1 MPDPEAANTIESKQQ
16 ELVAEFQSM
25 TDWQDRYRSII
36 QMGKALPDFPEEHR
50 VDKNKVKG
58 CQSQVWLHAR
68 LDGDRVQFIAD
79 SDATIVRG
87 LIAILLRV
95 FSGHTPDEIIE
106 AEPHFINDIG
116 LSENLSQTRANGL
129 AAMIKQIKFYGIAFK
144 TLREQMAA
152 RGA

>member
-1 MPDPEAANTIESKQQ
+1 MPDTHANSIESKQQ

-25 TDWQDRYRSII
+25 TDWKDRYRTII

-50 VDKNKVKG
+50 IDKNKVKG
-58 CQSQVWLHAR
+58 CQSQVWLHAN
-68 LDGDRVQFIAD
+68 LEGDRVQFVAD
-79 SDATIVRG
+79 SDASIVRG

-106 AEPHFINDIG
+106 AQPHFINDIG

-129 AAMIKQIKFYGIAFK
+129 QAMLKQIKIYGIAFK
-144 TLREQMAA
+144 ALREQMSA
-152 RGA
+152 RDA